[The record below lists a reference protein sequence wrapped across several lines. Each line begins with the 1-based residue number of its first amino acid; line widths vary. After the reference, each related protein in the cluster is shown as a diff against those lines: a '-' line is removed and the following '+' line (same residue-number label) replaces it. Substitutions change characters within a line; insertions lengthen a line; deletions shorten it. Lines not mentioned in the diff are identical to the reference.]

1 MKYFENRFLKNIVY
15 KNICLF
21 QGALRIQDLSIRDSG
36 IYTCI
41 AGKSKADLN
50 LIVKQRPGEF
60 PSSEEIERQKANP
73 LDDPNDS
80 VDR

>member
-1 MKYFENRFLKNIVY
+1 MFLNIQY
-15 KNICLF
+15 LNNNTIKF
-21 QGALRIQDLSIRDSG
+21 HQGALRIQDVKFHDSG

-41 AGKSKADLN
+41 AGKSSADLN

-60 PSSEEIERQKANP
+60 PSSEEIEKQKIHPQN
-73 LDDPNDS
+73 DPNDS